1 MGADPLRVLFVCVGN
16 SCRSQM
22 AEAIARVKAGDVIA
36 ASSAGISPLG
46 RIADDTRRVLLEQE
60 IMIDG
65 QFSKGV
71 GHPSLAPADLIV
83 NMTGIP
89 GKSLFAGENVLDWD
103 VADPYGED
111 MLSYRIVCEEIDM
124 RIEELAGRLR
134 RNRNAHASME
144 ITGEAQ

>member
-1 MGADPLRVLFVCVGN
+1 MTGAALRVLFVCVGN

-22 AEAIARVKAGDVIA
+22 AEAIARVKAGDVIE

-46 RIADDTRRVLLEQE
+46 RIADDTRRVLLEQG
-60 IMIDG
+60 ITIDG

-83 NMTGIP
+83 NMTGIS
-89 GKSLFAGENVLDWD
+89 GKALFAGENVVDWE

-111 MLSYRIVCEEIDM
+111 MRSYRVVCEDIDM
-124 RIEELAGRLR
+124 RIAEFAGELRQRSSQAGGG
-134 RNRNAHASME
+134 M
-144 ITGEAQ
+144 TGES